1 VAEIISKHIAA
12 LKSSEVIET
21 LGLGSVLLAKIL
33 TATQDQFTIMQSKL
47 VQTEEI
53 LAERQQQLSDI
64 KDEMREIAQ
73 ESL

>member
-1 VAEIISKHIAA
+1 
-12 LKSSEVIET
+12 
-21 LGLGSVLLAKIL
+21 
-33 TATQDQFTIMQSKL
+33 MQSKL

>member
-1 VAEIISKHIAA
+1 
-12 LKSSEVIET
+12 
-21 LGLGSVLLAKIL
+21 VLLAKIL